1 MAQTPAANRA
11 AMEVKPLQPLPT
23 AAVADACVRLKV
35 PTRAATGLYAL
46 MPGRIVVGPVL
57 PVQHAGSVDVFFEAL
72 QAAKPGT
79 VLCIDNGGRLDEGCI
94 GDLTTL
100 EAMHHGCV
108 GILVDGAHRDTT
120 PLRQLG
126 LPVWSRGRCPFG
138 PLAARPR
145 APDALGAAT
154 IGGHRVTSDD
164 VVVLDEDGAVF
175 VPAVDAERV
184 WALAKR
190 IQAAELEQA
199 RLAKA
204 GTALCEQFRV
214 KDFLAARKG
223 DPDLGFRAHLRAI
236 GKAIEE

>member
-1 MAQTPAANRA
+1 MDL
-11 AMEVKPLQPLPT
+11 KLQPLPT

-35 PTRAATGLYAL
+35 PVRAVTGLYAL
-46 MPGRIVVGPVL
+46 MPGRIIVGPVL
-57 PVQHAGSVDVFFEAL
+57 PVQHAGSVDIFFEAL
-72 QAAKPGT
+72 QSAKPGT

-108 GILVDGAHRDTT
+108 AILVDGAHRDTT

-145 APDALGAAT
+145 APDALKAAT
-154 IGGHRVTSDD
+154 LGGHRVTADD

-175 VPAVDAERV
+175 VPAAMAAKV
-184 WALAKR
+184 WELAGR
-190 IQAAELEQA
+190 IQKAELEQV

-204 GTALCEQFRV
+204 GTPLCEQFQV
-214 KDFLAARKG
+214 KAYLAAKAQ
-223 DPDLGFRAHLRAI
+223 DASLGFRAHLRAI

>member
-1 MAQTPAANRA
+1 MQLR
-11 AMEVKPLQPLPT
+11 PLPT

-35 PTRAATGLYAL
+35 PVRAVTGLYGL

-72 QAAKPGT
+72 QGAKPGT
-79 VLCIDNGGRLDEGCI
+79 VLCIDNQGRLDEGCI

-120 PLRQLG
+120 ALRQIG
-126 LPVWSRGRCPFG
+126 LPVWSRGRFPFG
-138 PLAARPR
+138 PVAARPR
-145 APDALGAAT
+145 ARDALQAAT
-154 IGGHRVTSDD
+154 LGGHRVTADD

-175 VPAVDAERV
+175 VPGDVAGKV
-184 WALAKR
+184 WDLAKR
-190 IQAAELEQA
+190 IQATEAEQV

-204 GTALCEQFRV
+204 GTPLCKQFEV
-214 KDFLAARKG
+214 PKFLAARKK

>member
-1 MAQTPAANRA
+1 MKFA
-11 AMEVKPLQPLPT
+11 PLPT
-23 AAVADACVRLKV
+23 AAIADACVRLKV
-35 PTRAATGLYAL
+35 PARAVTGLYAL
-46 MPGRIVVGPVL
+46 MPGRIIAGPVL

-72 QAAKPGT
+72 QSAKPGT

-108 GILVDGAHRDTT
+108 AILLDGAHRDTT

-138 PLAARPR
+138 PMAARPR
-145 APDALGAAT
+145 APDALQAAT
-154 IGGHRVTSDD
+154 LGGHRVTADD

-175 VPAVDAERV
+175 VPAAQAAKV
-184 WALAKR
+184 WDLAKR
-190 IQAAELEQA
+190 IQTAELEQV

-204 GTALCEQFRV
+204 GTPMCEQFQV
-214 KDFLAARKG
+214 PAFLAARRK
-223 DPDLGFRAHLRAI
+223 DPALGFRAHLRAI